1 MYPEIKMVRHCS
13 LRSCLVGTVAIL
25 SAFAMAAHAND
36 DDEAYHY
43 NYIFGAPSDPGPA
56 WTLAV
61 GGRLYD
67 NWAVVLD
74 TELPDDTHP
83 LWPAANTAH
92 EGGDTWRCKA
102 CHGWDYRGADGKYA
116 TGSYAT
122 GITGVAGMAGAEIDA
137 IMALLGEPAH
147 GYTDD
152 LLPVE
157 AKRRLAT
164 FISQGLDDMPAYVD
178 LDGTVTGE
186 AETGR
191 DIFQNVC
198 ASCHGFEGK
207 ALDWGEPGEPAYV
220 GTEAN
225 DNPWEVF
232 HKIRNG
238 HPGTEMIALRGFG
251 PEVAAAVLAYAQTL
265 PID

>member
-1 MYPEIKMVRHCS
+1 MARFLS
-13 LRSCLVGTVAIL
+13 LPAGLVCGIAIL
-25 SAFAMAAHAND
+25 AAVAVVGHADQDD
-36 DDEAYHY
+36 DDEAYHH
-43 NYIFGAPSDPGPA
+43 NYIYGTPRDPGPA

-67 NWAVVLD
+67 HWADVLD
-74 TELPDDTHP
+74 TELPAETHP

-92 EGGDTWRCKA
+92 EGGATWRCKS

-122 GITGVAGMAGAEIDA
+122 GIIGLTSMAGATMEA
-137 IMALLGEPAH
+137 ILAVLDDPAH

-152 LLPVE
+152 LVPAE

-164 FISQGLDDMPAYVD
+164 FISQGLDDTLAYVA
-178 LDGTVTGE
+178 LDGTVTGDPE
-186 AETGR
+186 AGR
-191 DIFQNVC
+191 NVFQNVC

-238 HPGTEMIALRGFG
+238 HPGTEMISLRGFG
-251 PEVAAAVLAYAQTL
+251 PEVAANVLAYAQSL
-265 PID
+265 PVD